1 MRHRLAVIRT
11 GLDRPRVWR
20 ATAALAGLLLC
31 VVVIAA
37 SEGSLDVIAQP
48 PAAEHATRTASW
60 ERWCADGRVRKDRR
74 QLAFCARV
82 DGLVLASSKGPG
94 DGEVHVAVVGDFHLT
109 IVRLPDWARTPSIG
123 TRVIAIGPMLRAR
136 DGQREVQA
144 FKLVRG

>member
-20 ATAALAGLLLC
+20 ATAALAGLLLG

-37 SEGSLDVIAQP
+37 AQGSLDVIARP
-48 PAAEHATRTASW
+48 PAADDGTRTASW
-60 ERWCADGRVRKDRR
+60 ERWCTDGRVRKDRR

-82 DGLVLASSKGPG
+82 DGLVVASSNGPG

-109 IVRLPDWARTPSIG
+109 IVRLPDWAWAPSIG